1 MPLLLVA
8 HDQAA
13 DGALALED
21 AVWQLAESHL
31 TLPGSLLVE
40 TAVSPRYLN
49 EHLLGAMRRADLQGT
64 LLVVPVAAPS
74 WSGLSPEA
82 EEWIRARLP

>member
-8 HDQAA
+8 HDQSP

-40 TAVSPRYLN
+40 SAVSARYLV
-49 EHLLGAMRRADLQGT
+49 EHLRGAMRRAGLDGA
-64 LLVVPVAAPS
+64 LLVTPVTTAN
-74 WSGLSPEA
+74 WDGLSAEA
-82 EEWIRARLP
+82 GEWLRARLA

>member
-8 HDQAA
+8 HDQTP
-13 DGALALED
+13 DGASALED

-40 TAVSPRYLN
+40 SAVSARYLT
-49 EHLLGAMRRADLQGT
+49 EHLHSALRRAGLAGA
-64 LLVVPVAAPS
+64 LVVMPVTEPS
-74 WSGLSPEA
+74 WQGLSPEV
-82 EEWIRARLP
+82 EDWLRVRLG